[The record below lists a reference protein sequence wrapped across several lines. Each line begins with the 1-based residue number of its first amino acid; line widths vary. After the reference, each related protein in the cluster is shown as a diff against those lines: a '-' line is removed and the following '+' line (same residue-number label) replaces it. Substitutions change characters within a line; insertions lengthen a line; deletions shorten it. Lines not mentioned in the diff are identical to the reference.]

1 MTDSMSWFKSL
12 STKRPH
18 LVARSLH
25 LALVATIFG
34 GLVSMSTQAKSQP
47 WPAKAFMADYLV
59 TQTSPATAPVAQT
72 ASLSPTALPLAG
84 TSLSGSTN
92 DPFALARSMNAS
104 RFGDKY
110 WPDLY
115 NLWIRESGWNPNSRN
130 TSSGACGIPQALP
143 CSKINDHSTM
153 GQINWGLDY
162 IGGRYG
168 NPRRAWQHWLA
179 YHWY

>member
-1 MTDSMSWFKSL
+1 MADSMSWFRAL
-12 STKRPH
+12 SIKRPNF
-18 LVARSLH
+18 VAWSLH

-34 GLVSMSTQAKSQP
+34 GFVSMATQAKSSP
-47 WPAKAFMADYLV
+47 KPDKSFMASYV
-59 TQTSPATAPVAQT
+59 TPVTTAQSTTPVTSI
-72 ASLSPTALPLAG
+72 SPQSLPLAG
-84 TSLSGSTN
+84 TSLSGSTD
-92 DPFALARSMNAS
+92 DPFALARSMNAR
-104 RFGDKY
+104 RFGDQY

-115 NLWIRESGWNPNSRN
+115 NLWVRESGWNPSSRN
-130 TSSGACGIPQALP
+130 TASGACGIPQALP

-168 NPRRAWQHWLA
+168 NPHRAWQHWLA